1 MLKRA
6 NKIAALLVAASSIL
20 SLVPAMAADTTTQ
33 KLNTK
38 DGTIESAVAFS
49 DGKYVYQGYK
59 SDDDNNSIY
68 YNDGSKDK
76 ELDDVKS
83 ADLKGAYDNKYAF
96 AEDGSDQYLVD
107 LTKGSVNND
116 TTPDDDLDTTGSKLR
131 TGLKKTDRYGQIDA
145 SAVSLTRIEK
155 GPKFNDVWYSYSA
168 TPISTADGK
177 DYTFN
182 NQLFGFTNQS
192 GKYVDI
198 STTANIYAYSATKGK
213 VVKIEDFTNDYTD
226 VDSDTKLSAKLAAA
240 PEVLTQDKDNFYVK
254 VTVDVYDAAATAD
267 NQVGTTTS
275 AAAIVSGD
283 TSGNVLTRH
292 TYIQKISKA
301 QGDQKDDAYLPKT
314 VTSYEVTKGIFD
326 SGDAD
331 DAYDAITA
339 ADDFSAV
346 NGQLLAITNSGSNVK
361 VTSIDLKKDKV
372 KFENSNK
379 PTSNKVDVYLAE
391 KNDSD
396 DVDVDSSKAYDIDV
410 DGNVWVVANGKIY
423 EFKNNKLTKLYSCDS
438 SLDTLSVYNADNL
451 IAWEEN
457 GDIYSTVTGN
467 SSTEPTIPANPAKTG
482 WDKLADGTWN
492 FYDSTGTKVVN
503 KWINDGGVW
512 YYLKAD
518 GIMATGWLND
528 NGTWYFLNGS
538 GAMKTGWI
546 NDNGT
551 WYFLNSSGAMATGW
565 LNNNGTWYFL
575 KSSGA
580 MATGW
585 INDNGT
591 WYFLNSS
598 GAMLANT
605 TVDGYKLGASG
616 AWIR

>member
-6 NKIAALLVAASSIL
+6 NKVAALLVAASSIL

-33 KLNTK
+33 KLNTT

-59 SDDDNNSIY
+59 SDDDDNSIY

-76 ELDDVKS
+76 ELDDIQD
-83 ADLKGAYDNKYAF
+83 ADIQGAYANKYAF

-107 LTKGSVNND
+107 LTNGSVTDD
-116 TTPDDDLDTTGSKLR
+116 TTPDDDLDTAETKLR
-131 TGLKKTDRYGQIDA
+131 TNLKKTDRYGQIDA
-145 SAVSLTRIEK
+145 NAVSLARIEK
-155 GPKFNDVWYSYSA
+155 GPKFGDTWYSYTA

-177 DYTFN
+177 DYTLN
-182 NQLFGFTNQS
+182 NQLFGFTNQT
-192 GKYVDI
+192 GKYIDI

-226 VDSDTKLSAKLAAA
+226 VDSDTKLSATLAAA
-240 PEVLTQDKDNFYVK
+240 PQVLTQDKDNFYVK
-254 VTVDVYDAAATAD
+254 VSVNVYDAAATT
-267 NQVGTTTS
+267 QVGTTTS
-275 AAAIVSGD
+275 AAAVFGD
-283 TSGNVLTRH
+283 ASANVLTTH

-314 VTSYEVTKGIFD
+314 VTSYEVTKGILD

-331 DAYDAITA
+331 DAYDAINA
-339 ADDFSAV
+339 ADDFSVV
-346 NGQLLAITNSGSNVK
+346 NGQLLAIVNSGDNVK

-372 KFENSNK
+372 NFEGSNK
-379 PTSNKVDVYLAE
+379 PTSSKVDVYLAE

-396 DVDVDSSKAYDIDV
+396 DVDVDGDKSYDIDV
-410 DGNVWVVANGKIY
+410 DGNVWVVADGKIY
-423 EFKNNKLTKLYSCDS
+423 EFKNNEMTKIYTCDS
-438 SLDTLSVYNADNL
+438 SLDSLSVYDANNL
-451 IAWEEN
+451 IAWEED
-457 GDIYSTVTGN
+457 GDIYSTVSGT
-467 SSTEPTIPANPAKTG
+467 SSTDPTTPVDPAKTG

-503 KWINDGGVW
+503 QWVNDGGVW

-518 GIMATGWLND
+518 GVMATGWVND
-528 NGTWYFLNGS
+528 
-538 GAMKTGWI
+538 
-546 NDNGT
+546 
-551 WYFLNSSGAMATGW
+551 
-565 LNNNGTWYFL
+565 NGTWYFL

-585 INDNGT
+585 VNDNGT
-591 WYFLNSS
+591 WYFLNASGAMATGWVNDSGTWYFLKSSGAMATGWVNDNGTWYYLNSS

-605 TVDGYKLGASG
+605 VVDGYVLGASG

>member
-6 NKIAALLVAASSIL
+6 NKVAALLVAASSIL

-33 KLNTK
+33 KLNTT

-59 SDDDNNSIY
+59 SDDDDNSIY

-76 ELDDVKS
+76 ELDDIQD
-83 ADLKGAYDNKYAF
+83 ADIQGAYANKYAF

-107 LTKGSVNND
+107 LTNGSVTDD
-116 TTPDDDLDTTGSKLR
+116 TTPDDDLDTAETKLR
-131 TGLKKTDRYGQIDA
+131 TNLKKTDRYGQIDA
-145 SAVSLTRIEK
+145 NAVSLARIEK
-155 GPKFNDVWYSYSA
+155 GPKFGDTWYSYTA

-177 DYTFN
+177 DYTLN
-182 NQLFGFTNQS
+182 NQLFGFTNQT
-192 GKYVDI
+192 GKYIDI

-226 VDSDTKLSAKLAAA
+226 VDSDTKLSATLAAA
-240 PEVLTQDKDNFYVK
+240 PQVLTQDKDNFYVK
-254 VTVDVYDAAATAD
+254 VSVNVYDAAATT
-267 NQVGTTTS
+267 QVGTTTS
-275 AAAIVSGD
+275 AAAVFGD
-283 TSGNVLTRH
+283 ASANVLTTH

-314 VTSYEVTKGIFD
+314 VTSYEVTKGILD

-331 DAYDAITA
+331 DAYDAINA
-339 ADDFSAV
+339 ADDFSVV
-346 NGQLLAITNSGSNVK
+346 NGQLLAIVNSGDNVK

-372 KFENSNK
+372 NFEGSNK
-379 PTSNKVDVYLAE
+379 PTSSKVDVYLAE

-396 DVDVDSSKAYDIDV
+396 DVDVDGDKSYDIDV
-410 DGNVWVVANGKIY
+410 DGNVWVVADGKIY
-423 EFKNNKLTKLYSCDS
+423 EFKNNEMTKIYTCDS
-438 SLDTLSVYNADNL
+438 SLDSLSVYDANNL
-451 IAWEEN
+451 IAWEED
-457 GDIYSTVTGN
+457 GDIYSTVSGT
-467 SSTEPTIPANPAKTG
+467 SSTDPTTPVDPAKTG

-503 KWINDGGVW
+503 QWVNDGGVW

-518 GIMATGWLND
+518 GVMATGWVND
-528 NGTWYFLNGS
+528 
-538 GAMKTGWI
+538 
-546 NDNGT
+546 
-551 WYFLNSSGAMATGW
+551 
-565 LNNNGTWYFL
+565 NGTWYFL

-585 INDNGT
+585 VNDNGT
-591 WYFLNSS
+591 WYYLNSS

-605 TVDGYKLGASG
+605 VVDGYVLGASG